1 MPENGDTIAGFKMQK
16 PSGLQIRNM
25 TCNDV
30 DLALAWAAREGWN
43 PGIADAECFHA
54 VDPAGFLMGC
64 LDGEP
69 ICCISVVAYG
79 LTFGFVGFYIVKPE
93 LRGRGYG
100 YHLWQVGMRR
110 LKSRIVGLDGVIA
123 QQQNYKRSGF
133 VFAHRNIRYGGVLHC
148 EHASDPRVTFIGAG
162 SEKDVLAYDRNFF
175 PARRDK
181 FLRCWLRPEQRK
193 AIALTEKG
201 EVRGYGVV
209 RACRNGYKVGPLFA
223 DDEEGADILFR
234 ALAAS
239 ANGQPVFLDCPEP
252 NRSATDLA
260 TRYGL
265 SPVFETARMYRG
277 GTPNV
282 PLRQIYG
289 ITTLE
294 LG

>member
-1 MPENGDTIAGFKMQK
+1 MQK

-25 TCNDV
+25 TCDDL

-54 VDPAGFLMGC
+54 VDPAGFLLGC

-148 EHASDPRVTFIGAG
+148 KHASDPRVTFIGAG
-162 SEKDVLAYDRNFF
+162 SRKTSSLMIAFSFRLLVINFCN
-175 PARRDK
+175 A
-181 FLRCWLRPEQRK
+181 
-193 AIALTEKG
+193 G
-201 EVRGYGVV
+201 
-209 RACRNGYKVGPLFA
+209 
-223 DDEEGADILFR
+223 
-234 ALAAS
+234 S
-239 ANGQPVFLDCPEP
+239 SP
-252 NRSATDLA
+252 NNAKRSL
-260 TRYGL
+260 
-265 SPVFETARMYRG
+265 
-277 GTPNV
+277 
-282 PLRQIYG
+282 
-289 ITTLE
+289 
-294 LG
+294 

>member
-1 MPENGDTIAGFKMQK
+1 
-16 PSGLQIRNM
+16 
-25 TCNDV
+25 
-30 DLALAWAAREGWN
+30 
-43 PGIADAECFHA
+43 
-54 VDPAGFLMGC
+54 
-64 LDGEP
+64 
-69 ICCISVVAYG
+69 
-79 LTFGFVGFYIVKPE
+79 
-93 LRGRGYG
+93 
-100 YHLWQVGMRR
+100 
-110 LKSRIVGLDGVIA
+110 
-123 QQQNYKRSGF
+123 
-133 VFAHRNIRYGGVLHC
+133 
-148 EHASDPRVTFIGAG
+148 
-162 SEKDVLAYDRNFF
+162 
-175 PARRDK
+175 
-181 FLRCWLRPEQRK
+181 
-193 AIALTEKG
+193 
-201 EVRGYGVV
+201 VRGYGVV